1 MELWVPNKVEF
12 GYDDID
18 DAFPPINSGGVPCGD
33 SAIFQLRAPKRKT
46 KGGIILAET
55 TKDIEAQNTQVAKV
69 VALGPLCFRDP
80 DTHEQWPEGNWYDEG
95 DFVRVPK
102 FGGDRWHTI
111 HGEGDDATEITFVL
125 FRARDIRL
133 KITGDPLK
141 MKTYI

>member
-1 MELWVPNKVEF
+1 MDLWVPNKVNF
-12 GYDDID
+12 QYDSIE
-18 DAFPPINSGGVPCGD
+18 DAFPALDCGGDPCGD
-33 SAIFQLRAPKRKT
+33 SAIFQLRAPKTKT

-80 DTHEQWPEGNWYDEG
+80 DSREIWPEGMWYDVGE
-95 DFVRVPK
+95 FVRVPK
-102 FGGDRWHTI
+102 FGGDRWHI
-111 HGEGDDATEITFVL
+111 EHGEGDDKVEITFVL

-133 KITGDPLK
+133 RITGDPLM